1 MLYNIKNDVFK
12 EDTMNITQLK
22 YFHAVATYHTVSL
35 AAEHLYISQPSL
47 SNSIKELE
55 KEFSVNLFYRRYNGM
70 FLTPAGTKLYNF
82 ATDLLSRYDEV
93 ERLMR
98 SLGKDRKQ
106 LRLGIPPMISAFLL
120 GDIYKDF
127 ISVDKEIDLS
137 ITEKGRYELLD
148 LLNDGLLDAVLI
160 PHNTPFGNDISAKK
174 IGTLEI
180 VCCASKSSALS
191 KYETVDAN
199 ALAEY
204 PLLLFSDTFFQTK
217 TIKNWFESASVEPK
231 ISLQTEQLSTALNM
245 IESNLAVGFMFK
257 KLAQKNPSLVTIP
270 LDPPI
275 YADISVLR
283 KKDSY
288 APDCIKELE
297 NYLQRAPLFE
307 Q

>member
-1 MLYNIKNDVFK
+1 
-12 EDTMNITQLK
+12 MNITQLK

-35 AAEHLYISQPSL
+35 AAQHLYISQPSL
-47 SNSIKELE
+47 SNAIKELE

-82 ATDLLSRYDEV
+82 VTDLLTRYDEV

-98 SLGKDRKQ
+98 AMGKDRKQ

-120 GDIYKDF
+120 GNIYKNF
-127 ISVDKEIDLS
+127 ISTRKDIDLS

-148 LLNDGLLDAVLI
+148 RLNDGLLDVVLI
-160 PHNTPFGNDISAKK
+160 PHNTPFDSNISAKK

-180 VCCASKSSALS
+180 VCCVSKISPLS
-191 KYETVDAN
+191 KNKTADAKE
-199 ALAEY
+199 LAEY

-217 TIKNWFESASVEPK
+217 TIKSWFENASVEPK
-231 ISLQTEQLSTALNM
+231 ISLQTEQLSTAFNM
-245 IESNLAVGFMFK
+245 IETNLAVGFMFK
-257 KLAQKNPSLVTIP
+257 KLAQKNPSLVTVS

-275 YADISVLR
+275 YVDISVLR
-283 KKDSY
+283 KKDLY

-297 NYLQRAPLFE
+297 NYLQKTPLFE
-307 Q
+307 

>member
-1 MLYNIKNDVFK
+1 
-12 EDTMNITQLK
+12 MNITQLK
-22 YFHAVATYHTVSL
+22 YFHAVVTYHTVSL
-35 AAEHLYISQPSL
+35 AAQHLYISQPSL
-47 SNSIKELE
+47 SNAIKELE

-82 ATDLLSRYDEV
+82 VTDLLSRYDEV

-98 SLGKDRKQ
+98 TMGKDRKQ

-120 GDIYKDF
+120 GDIYKNF
-127 ISVDKEIDLS
+127 ISTKKDIDLS

-148 LLNDGLLDAVLI
+148 QLNDELLDAVLI
-160 PHNTPFGNDISAKK
+160 PHNTLFDSNISAQK

-180 VCCASKSSALS
+180 VCCASKLS
-191 KYETVDAN
+191 PLSQYITVDAK

-204 PLLLFSDTFFQTK
+204 PLLLFADTFFQTK
-217 TIKNWFESASVEPK
+217 TIKSWFANASVEPNVL
-231 ISLQTEQLSTALNM
+231 LQTEQFSTAKNM
-245 IESNLAVGFMFK
+245 IENGLAVGFMFK

-297 NYLQRAPLFE
+297 DYLQKTAVFE

>member
-1 MLYNIKNDVFK
+1 
-12 EDTMNITQLK
+12 MNITQLK

-35 AAEHLYISQPSL
+35 AARHLYISQPSL

-55 KEFSVNLFYRRYNGM
+55 KEFSVELFYRRYNGM

-82 ATDLLSRYDEV
+82 VTDLLSRYDEV
-93 ERLMR
+93 HRLMR
-98 SLGKDRKQ
+98 AMGKDRKQ

-127 ISVDKEIDLS
+127 ISTNKDIDLS
-137 ITEKGRYELLD
+137 VTEKGRYELLD
-148 LLNDGLLDAVLI
+148 QLNDELLDAALI
-160 PHNTPFGNDISAKK
+160 PHNTPFGSDISTKK

-180 VCCASKSSALS
+180 VCCANKNSPLS
-191 KYETVDAN
+191 GYKTVDAK

-217 TIKNWFESASVEPK
+217 TIKNWFENACVKPK

-245 IESNLAVGFMFK
+245 IENNLAVGFMFK
-257 KLAQKNPSLVTIP
+257 KLAQKNSSLVTIS

-275 YADISVLR
+275 YVDISVLR
-283 KKDSY
+283 KKEVY
-288 APDCIKELE
+288 ALDCIKDFED
-297 NYLQRAPLFE
+297 YLQKRQLFL
-307 Q
+307 